1 MEPSST
7 TISLIIFSFSMTCIL
22 LVLYNKYNKALSKI
36 TSLENIVAL
45 KIEETDD
52 LQSSVNTMKVK
63 YQHIVN
69 AEEYATT
76 HRKDAEEFAA
86 NLRTITEGYTT
97 NLKTDAEE
105 FAINHKRDAE
115 EYSIKLKSE
124 AQEVVAKLKG
134 EAEKEIADLKE
145 QRINS
150 YNAVYEETVALKNN
164 LQQLDEKYRDGL
176 ETYKRVE
183 EAISLYGDD
192 LDVMEYGVYKPTYDF
207 QTSEDYRAKLEYNY
221 LRQKELVK
229 ADIAAHCNT
238 TWTVEGSVTKGARMT
253 KMQKKLML
261 LAFNGDCDGLIAKMR
276 WNSATRTI
284 EKINKTYEAVN
295 KLGAVNGINI
305 SYEYFQLKL
314 EQLALTHEF
323 LNKLQEEKEEQRM
336 IREQM
341 REEER
346 AKREFEMA
354 EREAKEEERRY
365 QKAINRAREDLMYA
379 SKEEVDSL
387 MSQIGLLEHK
397 LSDATL
403 RKERAMSMAQQ
414 TKVGHIYIISN
425 IGSFGENVYKIGMTR
440 RLEPMDRVKELGDAS
455 VPFQF
460 DVHAIIFSDNA
471 PQMEYDL
478 HKKFQDK
485 RLNKINGRKEFFKIT
500 LDEIEDYVK
509 HHAGATIE
517 VTKLAEA
524 KEYRESMAILNSLI
538 ESNDISTLQLEQTFP
553 NSLLD

>member
-7 TISLIIFSFSMTCIL
+7 TISLIIFSFSITCIL
-22 LVLYNKYNKALSKI
+22 LVFYNKYNKSLSRI
-36 TSLENIVAL
+36 NILENNLRL
-45 KIEETDD
+45 KAEETDD
-52 LQSSVNTMKVK
+52 LQICVSSMKVK
-63 YQHIVN
+63 YQQIAD

-86 NLRTITEGYTT
+86 NLLTNAKGYATSLRRDVEEFET
-97 NLKTDAEE
+97 NHKRNAEE
-105 FAINHKRDAE
+105 FSIN
-115 EYSIKLKSE
+115 LKAG
-124 AQEVVAKLKG
+124 AQEFVVNLKE
-134 EAEKEIADLKE
+134 EAEKEMSNLKE

-150 YNAVYEETVALKNN
+150 YNTVFEETVALKNN
-164 LQQLDEKYRDGL
+164 LQQLDEKYRDAL
-176 ETYKRVE
+176 EIFKKLE
-183 EAISLYGDD
+183 EAVSLYGDD
-192 LDVMEYGVYKPTYDF
+192 LDVMEYGVYKPAYDF
-207 QTSEDYRAKLEYNY
+207 QTSEEYRAKLEYNY

-229 ADIAAHCNT
+229 GDTAAHCNT

-253 KMQKKLML
+253 KLQKKLML
-261 LAFNGDCDGLIAKMR
+261 LAFNGDCDALIAKMR

-284 EKINKTYEAVN
+284 EKINKTYEGVN
-295 KLGAVNGINI
+295 KLGSVNGINI
-305 SYEYFQLKL
+305 SYEYLQLKL
-314 EQLALTHEF
+314 KQLALTHEF
-323 LNKLQEEKEEQRM
+323 LNKVQEEKEEQRM

-354 EREAKEEERRY
+354 EREARDEERRY
-365 QKAINRAREDLMYA
+365 EKAINRAREDLTYA

-387 MSQIGLLEHK
+387 MSQIETLECK
-397 LSDATL
+397 LNDATL

-485 RLNKINGRKEFFKIT
+485 RLNKINGRKEFFRIS
-500 LDEIEDYVK
+500 LDEIEKYVK
-509 HHAGATIE
+509 HHAGASIE

-524 KEYRESMAILNSLI
+524 KEYRESMAMLNLLLENSEIAKAQLEPTFPISLI
-538 ESNDISTLQLEQTFP
+538 D
-553 NSLLD
+553 

>member
-7 TISLIIFSFSMTCIL
+7 TISLIIFSFSITCIL
-22 LVLYNKYNKALSKI
+22 FVFYNKYNKSLSRI
-36 TSLENIVAL
+36 NILENNLRL
-45 KIEETDD
+45 KAEETDD
-52 LQSSVNTMKVK
+52 LQTCVSSMKVK
-63 YQHIVN
+63 YQQIAD

-86 NLRTITEGYTT
+86 NLRTNAEVYAT
-97 NLKTDAEE
+97 NLRRDAEE
-105 FAINHKRDAE
+105 FETNHKRNAE
-115 EYSIKLKSE
+115 EFSINLKAG
-124 AQEVVAKLKG
+124 AQEFVVNFKE
-134 EAEKEIADLKE
+134 EAEKEISNLKE

-150 YNAVYEETVALKNN
+150 YNTVYEETVALKNN
-164 LQQLDEKYRDGL
+164 LQQMDEKYRDAL
-176 ETYKRVE
+176 EIFKKLE
-183 EAISLYGDD
+183 EAVSLYGDD
-192 LDVMEYGVYKPTYDF
+192 LDVMEYGVYKPAYDF
-207 QTSEDYRAKLEYNY
+207 QTSEEYRAKLEYNY

-229 ADIAAHCNT
+229 GDTAAHCNT

-253 KMQKKLML
+253 KLQKKLML
-261 LAFNGDCDGLIAKMR
+261 LAFNGDCDALIAKMR

-284 EKINKTYEAVN
+284 EKINKTYEGVN
-295 KLGAVNGINI
+295 KLGSVNGINI
-305 SYEYFQLKL
+305 SYEYLQLKL
-314 EQLALTHEF
+314 KQLALTHEF
-323 LNKLQEEKEEQRM
+323 LNKVQEEKEEQRM

-354 EREAKEEERRY
+354 EREARDEERRY
-365 QKAINRAREDLMYA
+365 EKAINRAREDLTYA

-387 MSQIGLLEHK
+387 MSQIETLEGK

-478 HKKFQDK
+478 HKKFQDR
-485 RLNKINGRKEFFKIT
+485 RLNKINGRKEFFRIS
-500 LDEIEDYVK
+500 LEEIEKYVK
-509 HHAGATIE
+509 HHAGASIE

-524 KEYRESMAILNSLI
+524 KEYRESMAMLNLLLENSEIAKAQLEPTFPISLI
-538 ESNDISTLQLEQTFP
+538 N
-553 NSLLD
+553 

>member
-7 TISLIIFSFSMTCIL
+7 TIALIIFSLSITCIL
-22 LVLYNKYNKALSKI
+22 LVLFNRYNKAVSRI
-36 TSLENIVAL
+36 SLIENEFAL
-45 KIEETDD
+45 KTNEADD
-52 LQSSVNTMKVK
+52 LQACISSMKVK
-63 YQHIVN
+63 YRHIVN

-76 HRKDAEEFAA
+76 HKKDAEEFAA
-86 NLRTITEGYTT
+86 NLRTNAEGYATI
-97 NLKTDAEE
+97 LRTDAEE
-105 FAINHKRDAE
+105 FAVNHKREAE
-115 EYSIKLKSE
+115 EYSLRIKTE
-124 AQEVVAKLKG
+124 AKESVINQKA
-134 EAEKEIADLKE
+134 EAEKEISNLKE

-150 YNAVYEETVALKNN
+150 YNTVYEETITLKDN
-164 LQQLDEKYRDGL
+164 LKELDDKYRDGL
-176 ETYKRVE
+176 ETFKRLE
-183 EAISLYGDD
+183 ESISLYEDD
-192 LDVMEYGVYKPTYDF
+192 LDVMEYGVYKPAYDF
-207 QTSEDYRAKLEYNY
+207 QTSEEYRTKLEYNY
-221 LRQKELVK
+221 LRQKEMVK
-229 ADIAAHCNT
+229 ADTAAHCNT
-238 TWTVEGSVTKGARMT
+238 TWTVEGSVAKGARMT
-253 KMQKKLML
+253 KLQKKLML
-261 LAFNGDCDGLIAKMR
+261 LAFNGDCDGLIARMR

-284 EKINKTYEAVN
+284 EKVNKTYEAVN

-305 SYEYFQLKL
+305 SYEYLQLKL
-314 EQLALTHEF
+314 QQLALTHEY
-323 LNKLQEEKEEQRM
+323 LNKIQEEKEEQRM

-346 AKREFEMA
+346 AKREFETA

-387 MSQIGLLEHK
+387 MSQIGLLENK
-397 LSDATL
+397 LNDAIL

-425 IGSFGENVYKIGMTR
+425 IGSFGENIYKIGMTR

-478 HKKFQDK
+478 HKKFQDM

-509 HHAGATIE
+509 QHAGASIE
-517 VTKLAEA
+517 ITKLAEA

-538 ESNDISTLQLEQTFP
+538 ESNDMSAIQPEQAFP
-553 NSLLD
+553 SSLLD